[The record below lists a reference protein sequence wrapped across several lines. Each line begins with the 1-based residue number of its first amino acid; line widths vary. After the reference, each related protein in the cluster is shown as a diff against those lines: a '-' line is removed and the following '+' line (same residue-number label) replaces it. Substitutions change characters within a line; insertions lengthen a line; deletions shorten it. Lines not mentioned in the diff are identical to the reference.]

1 MDRRSIYGPVMVTIT
16 PGPGCPS
23 PSPLLAARFPEP
35 FPPDPPPPAS
45 AGEPHPPGGVREGVF
60 ADDEEWLDAIAD
72 AAVPGR
78 VDRHDGDADGRP
90 SSGGTDGGVIAGE
103 TDLDARPETGHD
115 GSLRAPDRSAARP
128 SAAPVVDDAA
138 GWTGSAALPEGGWRA
153 VRERLARRFPASLR
167 GVVTA
172 PAASATLVLAL
183 VALVAALLATWF
195 AWQHRPVSV
204 AAPVGR
210 PSAVV
215 VASSAAADGG
225 FVDAA
230 RTDAG
235 RTPAAGAAVGVAATP
250 ALAGAAGEVVV
261 DVAGRVTRPGVVR
274 LPAGSRVVDAIDR
287 VGGVLA
293 GTDTTGIGLA
303 RVLVDGEQILVDGR
317 PGPPPAVAAPASVA
331 GAFPA
336 AGGGGG
342 GGGGTQNGPID
353 LNSASSEQLDGLPGV
368 GPVLAGRIVQWR
380 TEHGPFRS
388 PEQLGEVT
396 GLGDKRLADLLPL
409 VKV

>member
-1 MDRRSIYGPVMVTIT
+1 MVTNT

-23 PSPLLAARFPEP
+23 PPSHRAARLTEP
-35 FPPDPPPPAS
+35 LPPDPSPPQPPSAS
-45 AGEPHPPGGVREGVF
+45 EPQPPIGVREGIF
-60 ADDEEWLDAIAD
+60 AAADDDEWPDAD
-72 AAVPGR
+72 ADADGAVLGWA
-78 VDRHDGDADGRP
+78 DRDDADGRSTP
-90 SSGGTDGGVIAGE
+90 RGTDGGATV
-103 TDLDARPETGHD
+103 DRPVPPE
-115 GSLRAPDRSAARP
+115 R
-128 SAAPVVDDAA
+128 
-138 GWTGSAALPEGGWRA
+138 GWPGI
-153 VRERLARRFPASLR
+153 RERLTHRFPASLH

-183 VALVAALLATWF
+183 VALAAALLATWF

-204 AAPVGR
+204 AAPAQR
-210 PSAVV
+210 PSVV
-215 VASSAAADGG
+215 VAAPDGTPDGG
-225 FVDAA
+225 SVDA
-230 RTDAG
+230 RTAVG
-235 RTPAAGAAVGVAATP
+235 RTAAVGAVAAVASP
-250 ALAGAAGEVVV
+250 AASTGAATEVVV

-317 PGPPPAVAAPASVA
+317 PGPPPAMAVPAPGASTAAGTS
-331 GAFPA
+331 GGGSD
-336 AGGGGG
+336 GGGGG
-342 GGGGTQNGPID
+342 GGGQGGPID

-368 GPVLAGRIVQWR
+368 GPVLAGCIVAWR

-388 PEQLGEVT
+388 PEQLGEVA

>member
-1 MDRRSIYGPVMVTIT
+1 ES
-16 PGPGCPS
+16 
-23 PSPLLAARFPEP
+23 L
-35 FPPDPPPPAS
+35 PPAGEPPPPI
-45 AGEPHPPGGVREGVF
+45 GVREGLF
-60 ADDEEWLDAIAD
+60 ADDDEWSDAD
-72 AAVPGR
+72 AAVLGWA
-78 VDRHDGDADGRP
+78 DRGDDDADGRSTP
-90 SSGGTDGGVIAGE
+90 RGTDGGVIV
-103 TDLDARPETGHD
+103 DRPV
-115 GSLRAPDRSAARP
+115 P
-128 SAAPVVDDAA
+128 SER
-138 GWTGSAALPEGGWRA
+138 GWPG
-153 VRERLARRFPASLR
+153 VRERLTRRFPASLR
-167 GVVTA
+167 DVVTA

-183 VALVAALLATWF
+183 VALAAALLATWF

-204 AAPVGR
+204 AAPALR
-210 PSAVV
+210 PSVV
-215 VASSAAADGG
+215 VTAPDGTPAG
-225 FVDAA
+225 GSVDA
-230 RTDAG
+230 RTALV
-235 RTPAAGAAVGVAATP
+235 RTAAAGAVTAVASPAAST
-250 ALAGAAGEVVV
+250 GTAAEVVV

-317 PGPPPAVAAPASVA
+317 PGPPPARAVPAPAVAASAVA
-331 GAFPA
+331 GTSEGSD
-336 AGGGGG
+336 GGGGG
-342 GGGGTQNGPID
+342 QSGPIN

-368 GPVLAGRIVQWR
+368 GPVLAGRIVAWR

>member
-1 MDRRSIYGPVMVTIT
+1 MVTNT

-23 PSPLLAARFPEP
+23 PPSHRAARLTEP
-35 FPPDPPPPAS
+35 LPPDPPPPPPAS
-45 AGEPHPPGGVREGVF
+45 EPQPPIGVREGIF
-60 ADDEEWLDAIAD
+60 AADDDEWPDAD
-72 AAVPGR
+72 ADADGDGAVLGWA
-78 VDRHDGDADGRP
+78 DRDDADGRSTP
-90 SSGGTDGGVIAGE
+90 RGTDGGATV
-103 TDLDARPETGHD
+103 DRPVPPE
-115 GSLRAPDRSAARP
+115 R
-128 SAAPVVDDAA
+128 
-138 GWTGSAALPEGGWRA
+138 GWPGI
-153 VRERLARRFPASLR
+153 RERLTHRFSASLH

-183 VALVAALLATWF
+183 LALAAAFLATWF

-204 AAPVGR
+204 AAPAQR
-210 PSAVV
+210 PSVV
-215 VASSAAADGG
+215 VAAPDGTPDGG
-225 FVDAA
+225 SVDA
-230 RTDAG
+230 RTAVG
-235 RTPAAGAAVGVAATP
+235 RTAAVGAVAAVASP
-250 ALAGAAGEVVV
+250 AASTGAATEVVV
-261 DVAGRVTRPGVVR
+261 DVAGRVTRPGAIR

-317 PGPPPAVAAPASVA
+317 PGPPPAMAVPAPGASTAAGTS
-331 GAFPA
+331 GGGSD
-336 AGGGGG
+336 GGGGG
-342 GGGGTQNGPID
+342 QGGPID

-368 GPVLAGRIVQWR
+368 GPVLAGRIVAWR

-396 GLGDKRLADLLPL
+396 GLGYKRLADLLPL

>member
-1 MDRRSIYGPVMVTIT
+1 M
-16 PGPGCPS
+16 
-23 PSPLLAARFPEP
+23 
-35 FPPDPPPPAS
+35 S
-45 AGEPHPPGGVREGVF
+45 AGAPHPSGGVREGVF
-60 ADDEEWLDAIAD
+60 AEDVFAEDEEWLDSIAD
-72 AAVPGR
+72 TDVPGWG
-78 VDRHDGDADGRP
+78 DRHDGDGDGDGRP
-90 SSGGTDGGVIAGE
+90 SSRGSEGGAVTGE
-103 TDLDARPETGHD
+103 ADLDARDALPEPGH
-115 GSLRAPDRSAARP
+115 GGPSRAPDRPAVHPA
-128 SAAPVVDDAA
+128 AAPVGTDLAWA
-138 GWTGSAALPEGGWRA
+138 GQGTPPEGGWRS

-183 VALVAALLATWF
+183 VALAAGLLATWF

-210 PSAVV
+210 PSTV
-215 VASSAAADGG
+215 VAAPSVTGDGG
-225 FVDAA
+225 SADPADPA
-230 RTDAG
+230 RADTGQSA
-235 RTPAAGAAVGVAATP
+235 AAGAAVGAAATP
-250 ALAGAAGEVVV
+250 TRAGAADEVVV

-274 LPAGSRVVDAIDR
+274 LPAGSRVVDAIDQ

-317 PGPPPAVAAPASVA
+317 PGPPPVAAASAPVA
-331 GAFPA
+331 A
-336 AGGGGG
+336 AAAAADGGGGG
-342 GGGGTQNGPID
+342 AQHGPID

>member
-1 MDRRSIYGPVMVTIT
+1 MVTTT
-16 PGPGCPS
+16 PGPGCPP
-23 PSPLLAARFPEP
+23 PSPQRAARLPEP
-35 FPPDPPPPAS
+35 LPPDPPPPVFT
-45 AGEPHPPGGVREGVF
+45 GEPRPPGGVREGVF
-60 ADDEEWLDAIAD
+60 ADDEDWLGATVG
-72 AAVPGR
+72 AAVPDWG
-78 VDRHDGDADGRP
+78 DRRDGDADRSPGLP
-90 SSGGTDGGVIAGE
+90 DTDGYGIAADA
-103 TDLDARPETGHD
+103 DLDARPGAGHG
-115 GSLRAPDRSAARP
+115 GSSHSLDRSAARP
-128 SAAPVVDDAA
+128 STVPVVDDVA
-138 GWTGSAALPEGGWRA
+138 GWAERGAPTEGGRRA
-153 VRERLARRFPASLR
+153 VRARLSRRLPASLR

-183 VALVAALLATWF
+183 VALAAALLATWF
-195 AWQHRPVSV
+195 AWQHRPVAV

-215 VASSAAADGG
+215 APSRTTADGG
-225 FVDAA
+225 FVDAVG
-230 RTDAG
+230 TDAG
-235 RTPAAGAAVGVAATP
+235 QSVTAAAAVGVAATP
-250 ALAGAAGEVVV
+250 ARAGAASEVVV

-293 GTDTTGIGLA
+293 GTDTTGVGLA

-317 PGPPPAVAAPASVA
+317 PGPPPVVAAPAPGTA
-331 GAFPA
+331 GSSP

-342 GGGGTQNGPID
+342 AQSGPID

-396 GLGDKRLADLLPL
+396 GMGDKRLADLLPL